1 MDPSART
8 APAAASGAPPALA
21 RWGDE
26 GLRLFAVGQGDR
38 VAFAALVAA
47 EQDGLWRAL
56 RLLCPSAERAEEALQ
71 ETLLAAWSGAAGWS
85 GEAPPRAWL
94 LGIARRQAA
103 RTWRLRAGEP
113 AAGLPLDSE
122 PAEALATLGAAAGWG
137 QDLDGAAWLR
147 ALEDHAVLQRGLA
160 ALSEAD
166 RALLVLRDV
175 EQRSGA
181 EVAAALGLPLPALK
195 SRLHRARLR
204 LMAAV
209 LDEVPRG

>member
-1 MDPSART
+1 MPDPSEAGQL
-8 APAAASGAPPALA
+8 S
-21 RWGDE
+21 RWGAE
-26 GLRLFAVGQGDR
+26 GLRLLAVGRGDR
-38 VAFAALVAA
+38 AAFTALVEA
-47 EQDGLWRAL
+47 EQDGLWRAI
-56 RLLCPSAERAEEALQ
+56 LLLSPSAERAEEALQ
-71 ETLLAAWSGAAGWS
+71 ETLLAAWSGAASWS

-103 RTWRLRAGEP
+103 RTWRRRVGEP
-113 AAGLPLDSE
+113 AFSLPLEGE

-137 QDLDGAAWLR
+137 RDLDGAAWQR
-147 ALEDHAVLQRGLA
+147 ALDDHQLLWRGLA

-181 EVAAALGLPLPALK
+181 EVAAALELPLPALK

-204 LMAAV
+204 LMAAI
-209 LDEVPRG
+209 LAEVPRG

>member
-1 MDPSART
+1 MPDPNEAGQLS
-8 APAAASGAPPALA
+8 
-21 RWGDE
+21 RWGAE
-26 GLRLFAVGQGDR
+26 GQRLLAVGRGDR
-38 VAFAALVAA
+38 AAFTALVEA
-47 EQDGLWRAL
+47 EQDGLWRAI
-56 RLLCPSAERAEEALQ
+56 LLLSPSAERAEEALQ
-71 ETLLAAWSGAAGWS
+71 ETLLAAWSGAASWS

-103 RTWRLRAGEP
+103 RTWRRRVGEP
-113 AAGLPLDSE
+113 AVSLPLEGE

-137 QDLDGAAWLR
+137 QDLDGAAWQR
-147 ALEDHAVLQRGLA
+147 ALDDHQLLWRGLA

-181 EVAAALGLPLPALK
+181 EVAAALELPLPALK

-204 LMAAV
+204 LMAAI
-209 LDEVPRG
+209 LAEVPRG